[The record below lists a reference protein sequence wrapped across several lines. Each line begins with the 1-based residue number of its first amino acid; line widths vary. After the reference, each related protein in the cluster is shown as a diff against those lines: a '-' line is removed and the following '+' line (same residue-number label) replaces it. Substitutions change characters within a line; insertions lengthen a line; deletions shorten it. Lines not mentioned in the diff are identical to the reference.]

1 MAAIVTPRLILMPH
15 SDDSVPLF
23 TPPLFFSPPH
33 QITRCRFPS
42 TNLAAMTSEQTR
54 VHVERGRKKMV
65 QVGARVSVCV
75 YVRVWGGGVKV
86 DINDSSQM
94 SLIHYCIVREML

>member
-1 MAAIVTPRLILMPH
+1 MPH

-23 TPPLFFSPPH
+23 TPPPPFSSPPR

-42 TNLAAMTSEQTR
+42 TNLARA
-54 VHVERGRKKMV
+54 RGAREKLEEKNGGSG
-65 QVGARVSVCV
+65 GARVCECM
-75 YVRVWGGGVKV
+75 WGGGVKV

>member
-23 TPPLFFSPPH
+23 TPPPPFSSPPR

-42 TNLAAMTSEQTR
+42 TNLARA
-54 VHVERGRKKMV
+54 RGAREKLEEKNGGSG
-65 QVGARVSVCV
+65 GARVCECM
-75 YVRVWGGGVKV
+75 WGGGGESRHK
-86 DINDSSQM
+86 
-94 SLIHYCIVREML
+94 